1 MIENQ
6 KIRQEREIKAF
17 KLKFLR
23 EHNIKLFIIT
33 PKLDADHACTLEV
46 YKKITLEC
54 IREDHPKYKKYTF
67 KTKSKERDFVTYIQV
82 MSFLASND
90 GYSLTAV
97 GNSIF
102 RNHAT
107 IINSRRI
114 IGNGIETKEPSINRI
129 LKKIQTKIDDYV
141 GIISE
146 DIKSKPITEPKL
158 DPIWYEA
165 KDLITGR
172 GNYR

>member
-90 GYSLTAV
+90 GYSLTAI
-97 GNSIF
+97 GKSIF

-107 IINSRRI
+107 ISNSRKI
-114 IGNGIETKEPSINRI
+114 ISNGIETREPSINRI
-129 LKKIQTKIDDYV
+129 ITKIQTKIEDYV
-141 GIISE
+141 GIIPE
-146 DIKSKPITEPKL
+146 DVKSKPITKPVL
-158 DPIWYEA
+158 DPIWHEA
-165 KDLITGR
+165 KDLITGCNNR
-172 GNYR
+172 R

>member
-67 KTKSKERDFVTYIQV
+67 KTKSKERDFITYIQV

-90 GYSLTAV
+90 GYSLTAI
-97 GNSIF
+97 GKSIF

-107 IINSRRI
+107 IINSRKI
-114 IGNGIETKEPSINRI
+114 ISNGIETKEPNINRI
-129 LKKIQTKIDDYV
+129 LTKIQTKIEDYV
-141 GIISE
+141 GIIPE
-146 DIKSKPITEPKL
+146 DVKSKPITKPEL

-165 KDLITGR
+165 KDLITGCNNR
-172 GNYR
+172 R

>member
-23 EHNIKLFIIT
+23 EHDIKLFIIA

-90 GYSLTAV
+90 GYSLTAI
-97 GNSIF
+97 GKSIF

-107 IINSRRI
+107 IINSCKI
-114 IGNGIETKEPSINRI
+114 VNNGIETKDKDICRVLE
-129 LKKIQTKIDDYV
+129 KIQTKINTYV
-141 GIISE
+141 GTITK
-146 DIKSKPITEPKL
+146 DIKGKDDTESVS
-158 DPIWYEA
+158 DPIWDEA
-165 KDLITGR
+165 RRFI
-172 GNYR
+172 NS

>member
-1 MIENQ
+1 M
-6 KIRQEREIKAF
+6 
-17 KLKFLR
+17 LG
-23 EHNIKLFIIT
+23 FIA

-114 IGNGIETKEPSINRI
+114 ISNGIETKEPSINRI

-146 DIKSKPITEPKL
+146 DIKSKPITEPEL